1 MRLCLGQG
9 GWVPQMEATLGK
21 VGVVVEVLPSGN
33 LRIQCGGSLRPYI
46 YPPALIAE
54 HLNAQTGPPL
64 FVLDLHPHSLVRL
77 DHGGHCAVCKRPFEG
92 ITEAEKENN
101 AAPDADMAA
110 EDAAPQDHAAMAA
123 FLSGP
128 AARGDKICG
137 FGCEAAEFFMCE
149 LCCRPYQLEPLRQH
163 QDLDASGQAL
173 AVAEASLRL
182 GAQCKLQH
190 GPGKWLNAVV
200 VETLPNSKVRVHVPM
215 EEVPD
220 QELEVTSP
228 KLKPTRTEAL
238 ELCRPACYPEG
249 LHRVC
254 FPHGL
259 RGTLFGEP
267 VHCSSDD
274 CMPGGCRGGKS
285 QESSR
290 VVAYFC
296 PRTAFLLCE
305 TCIQAP
311 DLGQV
316 TAETCQQDIQKLK
329 DPESCAVAAKRILG
343 LCNRSQQARILFLD
357 AGLCSAVAT
366 AVHAARGS
374 FDLVQFSSL
383 AGSPG
388 VQESSSGGQALLQLL
403 TRLAQWLYLAAPLKR
418 GKLGRLL
425 VNVPVESRSQLDE
438 ENSDAYSSAA
448 HLYEFLTGR
457 SRKPEPSEEEV
468 EDDDWREAE
477 LVEDEHEEVQVKML
491 HGGIRLSVPKERV
504 TTLTLPE
511 VLPACVPLPKR
522 ANLPSPMVLTQDWLM
537 KHALPRNDLFLAKRV
552 LMDRADLTACDR
564 QGNSVLAVAVEH
576 QCSQEMVEL
585 LLERGCP
592 RSSKGP
598 LGPPLSIAARS
609 GRLEVVR
616 VLLDFGCDPCE
627 IEASGKLSEAAKNL
641 LGYLVPLPDPVLRR
655 GKEGSLPLRCLR
667 RQLAVETLLPLASS
681 MLPSLQGGQR
691 NLDAQLVQ
699 VLVLACEHA
708 APLPAEALE
717 SLVQVCRSLLMS
729 FESSSMNLGLR
740 LASCLCEA
748 GKDGVE
754 KLRRHGIFKM
764 LPALAAAPE
773 LHQPPRPQHIR
784 QAAAKILSR
793 WSEEVARSEPTPCL
807 ASAERWQE
815 LQHLTPS
822 ELITL
827 KVPQKLLRDAAF
839 RSAMPKELAP
849 MLLQVVEEEEKFSV
863 HVYRERQDVSL
874 RVLTEP
880 FWLFCRS
887 AATGIL
893 QGSTKDVAH
902 GGEYVVQAEPLVTM
916 GSLARLLLVAGG
928 FLAMQDY
935 LKFCIRLVGC
945 KVFQG
950 NSMYH
955 VEGVVAL
962 PQVGIPVHLLRPCSA
977 ECPKGDNGF
986 APHVLALG
994 EWRFEDLEECSG
1006 ASNDS
1011 IERNEDVQGLVS
1023 DYKEVP
1029 AEAKVWKTSMLQF
1042 EPDDEALYLELLRI
1056 EAKADVRETFAKL
1069 CEQCCVAVVSTEDNE
1084 IVDAIAQSVDGMLLH
1099 EAAVPLLTQF
1109 GWRRRD
1115 MEEQDDASFTL
1126 WDPPD
1131 AAPVLPGFFRLSIRP
1146 PPPDPPG
1153 LSDTVWSV
1161 IISFDA
1167 ELPFELVWQSVEL
1180 DVKNAFTSVSNKWSE
1195 IGWPGGEQEMLE
1207 VVHKAV
1213 ASNGEAAVA
1222 RGLTHSSASRIADRL
1237 MAAVACRVVAEPE
1250 AAQAQGSASRGKG
1263 NAKSALRDLVE
1274 IKMQDAWMPA
1284 VVVQEAPQT
1293 LYVSLATGA
1302 LATGKH
1308 RNMPGFEGP
1317 RLYPVP
1323 PVEPQVQTRA
1333 DLQALE
1339 RGAESSRVTRR
1350 FNVDAECQEGARTEE
1365 PAARAVAPVLTRGAW
1380 LPKPTLAYELGGSSS
1395 STSPPSVSLL
1405 RGKEVRV
1412 DGCSWVSASWTTVGL
1427 PELNS
1432 SGKVYYELHIE
1443 SHDTPQI
1450 GWASEKF
1457 RFFGDTW
1464 LYGVG
1469 DDLESWGVDGARQ
1482 KIWHGGE
1489 AGSYPSSW
1497 AKEVVVGCAA
1507 DVPAGIL
1514 QFSTDGVW
1522 VTPATFTGVQCAS
1535 IYPAVS
1541 GQMTAT
1547 FKIRPEEWLHCPPD
1561 ESFTALSAC
1570 VRIPQSLSSPL
1581 RFPPEWA
1588 LAKGLQH
1595 LAERQKVDLLTTL
1608 RLSCSVVLPTLEDLY
1623 TAQTKRREDQA
1634 SAAVEDASDELFD
1647 FVLDQDGQPRASEAW
1662 EETLDTLGLS
1672 AETAAGAALRLL
1684 WQADADVQSTRLSA
1698 KLQDLCSHQ
1707 VALVSDS
1714 MPSWVLRL
1722 GTLMPQLFDRHC
1734 REVLLRS
1741 VAFGL
1746 PFAVHDR
1753 QTREVDRRYSEVMKA
1768 AEGRVAQAKN
1778 LGDSRALSQAYEH
1791 LFELTKQISQDPEV
1805 WIGSLTS
1812 ELAKV
1817 DRERIWDQATA
1828 LAECCLSSSGVVEV
1842 QFKDETGFG
1851 RGVTQGFFS
1860 DVAKELQRTSHNS
1873 NVPMWA
1879 ECLESEGEFLRSR
1892 RGLVVQPLRAEDPR
1906 LPAVLARFRSLGR
1919 LLALAL
1925 RESFV
1930 VPLPLAATVLR
1941 QLRGEKVGCEHLPQP
1956 GDGLAGEF
1964 VGACARFRAD
1974 IAELSQ
1980 EQRQSLAKDPGW
1992 AAQYLE
1998 TSEALGS
2005 FQEWASN
2012 AEFLATG
2019 FSGPSLPTPESK
2031 DQARHVS
2038 LESLDDFVDAAC
2050 SFWLDVGVREQVRSL
2065 RRGLHD
2071 VLGPR
2076 TGALW
2081 LFSPLELRELFCG
2094 VESVSWTSQDL
2105 YDHLH
2110 PAGGLTRDDDVMAW
2124 LRDELLEMS
2133 QALRA
2138 RFLDFATSCPRLPP
2152 GGLAS
2157 LKLTASPGAGRFPRS
2172 RACANQLYLPKYESR
2187 QELHEKLT
2195 EALLACEGH
2204 HDADH

>member
-1 MRLCLGQG
+1 
-9 GWVPQMEATLGK
+9 MEWRS
-21 VGVVVEVLPSGN
+21 EVLSKWLG
-33 LRIQCGGSLRPYI
+33 
-46 YPPALIAE
+46 
-54 HLNAQTGPPL
+54 
-64 FVLDLHPHSLVRL
+64 
-77 DHGGHCAVCKRPFEG
+77 
-92 ITEAEKENN
+92 
-101 AAPDADMAA
+101 
-110 EDAAPQDHAAMAA
+110 
-123 FLSGP
+123 
-128 AARGDKICG
+128 
-137 FGCEAAEFFMCE
+137 
-149 LCCRPYQLEPLRQH
+149 LEIF
-163 QDLDASGQAL
+163 S
-173 AVAEASLRL
+173 S
-182 GAQCKLQH
+182 K
-190 GPGKWLNAVV
+190 GPGL
-200 VETLPNSKVRVHVPM
+200 
-215 EEVPD
+215 
-220 QELEVTSP
+220 
-228 KLKPTRTEAL
+228 KLKT
-238 ELCRPACYPEG
+238 CRLTKAAADFG
-249 LHRVC
+249 
-254 FPHGL
+254 
-259 RGTLFGEP
+259 LFGE
-267 VHCSSDD
+267 VVGAGTGNYWYWLVRVGQLDAQVLA
-274 CMPGGCRGGKS
+274 RGWSGFAPARAALEDLQTQVVKLHSGSFAVQGLRLLFLALQADEILSGKGEHDEQEWLRALREVS
-285 QESSR
+285 GWQESIRPGQSGD
-290 VVAYFC
+290 
-296 PRTAFLLCE
+296 LLLMLSFKSLAPTLRRLRE
-305 TCIQAP
+305 LEGDAEEP
-311 DLGQV
+311 DL
-316 TAETCQQDIQKLK
+316 AL
-329 DPESCAVAAKRILG
+329 
-343 LCNRSQQARILFLD
+343 NRSA
-357 AGLCSAVAT
+357 
-366 AVHAARGS
+366 
-374 FDLVQFSSL
+374 
-383 AGSPG
+383 
-388 VQESSSGGQALLQLL
+388 
-403 TRLAQWLYLAAPLKR
+403 
-418 GKLGRLL
+418 
-425 VNVPVESRSQLDE
+425 
-438 ENSDAYSSAA
+438 
-448 HLYEFLTGR
+448 
-457 SRKPEPSEEEV
+457 
-468 EDDDWREAE
+468 
-477 LVEDEHEEVQVKML
+477 
-491 HGGIRLSVPKERV
+491 SVERV

>member
-1 MRLCLGQG
+1 
-9 GWVPQMEATLGK
+9 
-21 VGVVVEVLPSGN
+21 
-33 LRIQCGGSLRPYI
+33 
-46 YPPALIAE
+46 
-54 HLNAQTGPPL
+54 
-64 FVLDLHPHSLVRL
+64 
-77 DHGGHCAVCKRPFEG
+77 
-92 ITEAEKENN
+92 
-101 AAPDADMAA
+101 
-110 EDAAPQDHAAMAA
+110 
-123 FLSGP
+123 
-128 AARGDKICG
+128 
-137 FGCEAAEFFMCE
+137 
-149 LCCRPYQLEPLRQH
+149 
-163 QDLDASGQAL
+163 
-173 AVAEASLRL
+173 
-182 GAQCKLQH
+182 
-190 GPGKWLNAVV
+190 
-200 VETLPNSKVRVHVPM
+200 
-215 EEVPD
+215 
-220 QELEVTSP
+220 
-228 KLKPTRTEAL
+228 
-238 ELCRPACYPEG
+238 
-249 LHRVC
+249 
-254 FPHGL
+254 
-259 RGTLFGEP
+259 
-267 VHCSSDD
+267 
-274 CMPGGCRGGKS
+274 
-285 QESSR
+285 
-290 VVAYFC
+290 
-296 PRTAFLLCE
+296 
-305 TCIQAP
+305 
-311 DLGQV
+311 
-316 TAETCQQDIQKLK
+316 
-329 DPESCAVAAKRILG
+329 
-343 LCNRSQQARILFLD
+343 
-357 AGLCSAVAT
+357 
-366 AVHAARGS
+366 
-374 FDLVQFSSL
+374 
-383 AGSPG
+383 
-388 VQESSSGGQALLQLL
+388 
-403 TRLAQWLYLAAPLKR
+403 
-418 GKLGRLL
+418 
-425 VNVPVESRSQLDE
+425 
-438 ENSDAYSSAA
+438 
-448 HLYEFLTGR
+448 
-457 SRKPEPSEEEV
+457 
-468 EDDDWREAE
+468 
-477 LVEDEHEEVQVKML
+477 
-491 HGGIRLSVPKERV
+491 
-504 TTLTLPE
+504 
-511 VLPACVPLPKR
+511 
-522 ANLPSPMVLTQDWLM
+522 
-537 KHALPRNDLFLAKRV
+537 
-552 LMDRADLTACDR
+552 
-564 QGNSVLAVAVEH
+564 
-576 QCSQEMVEL
+576 
-585 LLERGCP
+585 
-592 RSSKGP
+592 
-598 LGPPLSIAARS
+598 
-609 GRLEVVR
+609 
-616 VLLDFGCDPCE
+616 
-627 IEASGKLSEAAKNL
+627 
-641 LGYLVPLPDPVLRR
+641 
-655 GKEGSLPLRCLR
+655 
-667 RQLAVETLLPLASS
+667 
-681 MLPSLQGGQR
+681 
-691 NLDAQLVQ
+691 
-699 VLVLACEHA
+699 
-708 APLPAEALE
+708 
-717 SLVQVCRSLLMS
+717 
-729 FESSSMNLGLR
+729 
-740 LASCLCEA
+740 
-748 GKDGVE
+748 
-754 KLRRHGIFKM
+754 
-764 LPALAAAPE
+764 
-773 LHQPPRPQHIR
+773 
-784 QAAAKILSR
+784 
-793 WSEEVARSEPTPCL
+793 
-807 ASAERWQE
+807 
-815 LQHLTPS
+815 
-822 ELITL
+822 
-827 KVPQKLLRDAAF
+827 
-839 RSAMPKELAP
+839 
-849 MLLQVVEEEEKFSV
+849 
-863 HVYRERQDVSL
+863 
-874 RVLTEP
+874 
-880 FWLFCRS
+880 
-887 AATGIL
+887 
-893 QGSTKDVAH
+893 
-902 GGEYVVQAEPLVTM
+902 
-916 GSLARLLLVAGG
+916 
-928 FLAMQDY
+928 
-935 LKFCIRLVGC
+935 
-945 KVFQG
+945 
-950 NSMYH
+950 
-955 VEGVVAL
+955 
-962 PQVGIPVHLLRPCSA
+962 
-977 ECPKGDNGF
+977 
-986 APHVLALG
+986 
-994 EWRFEDLEECSG
+994 
-1006 ASNDS
+1006 
-1011 IERNEDVQGLVS
+1011 
-1023 DYKEVP
+1023 
-1029 AEAKVWKTSMLQF
+1029 
-1042 EPDDEALYLELLRI
+1042 
-1056 EAKADVRETFAKL
+1056 
-1069 CEQCCVAVVSTEDNE
+1069 
-1084 IVDAIAQSVDGMLLH
+1084 
-1099 EAAVPLLTQF
+1099 
-1109 GWRRRD
+1109 
-1115 MEEQDDASFTL
+1115 
-1126 WDPPD
+1126 
-1131 AAPVLPGFFRLSIRP
+1131 
-1146 PPPDPPG
+1146 
-1153 LSDTVWSV
+1153 
-1161 IISFDA
+1161 
-1167 ELPFELVWQSVEL
+1167 
-1180 DVKNAFTSVSNKWSE
+1180 
-1195 IGWPGGEQEMLE
+1195 
-1207 VVHKAV
+1207 
-1213 ASNGEAAVA
+1213 
-1222 RGLTHSSASRIADRL
+1222 
-1237 MAAVACRVVAEPE
+1237 
-1250 AAQAQGSASRGKG
+1250 
-1263 NAKSALRDLVE
+1263 
-1274 IKMQDAWMPA
+1274 
-1284 VVVQEAPQT
+1284 
-1293 LYVSLATGA
+1293 
-1302 LATGKH
+1302 
-1308 RNMPGFEGP
+1308 
-1317 RLYPVP
+1317 
-1323 PVEPQVQTRA
+1323 
-1333 DLQALE
+1333 
-1339 RGAESSRVTRR
+1339 
-1350 FNVDAECQEGARTEE
+1350 
-1365 PAARAVAPVLTRGAW
+1365 
-1380 LPKPTLAYELGGSSS
+1380 
-1395 STSPPSVSLL
+1395 
-1405 RGKEVRV
+1405 
-1412 DGCSWVSASWTTVGL
+1412 
-1427 PELNS
+1427 
-1432 SGKVYYELHIE
+1432 
-1443 SHDTPQI
+1443 
-1450 GWASEKF
+1450 
-1457 RFFGDTW
+1457 
-1464 LYGVG
+1464 
-1469 DDLESWGVDGARQ
+1469 VDGARQ

-1828 LAECCLSSSGVVEV
+1828 LAECCLSSFGVVEV

-2031 DQARHVS
+2031 DQARRVS

>member
-1 MRLCLGQG
+1 
-9 GWVPQMEATLGK
+9 
-21 VGVVVEVLPSGN
+21 
-33 LRIQCGGSLRPYI
+33 
-46 YPPALIAE
+46 
-54 HLNAQTGPPL
+54 
-64 FVLDLHPHSLVRL
+64 
-77 DHGGHCAVCKRPFEG
+77 
-92 ITEAEKENN
+92 
-101 AAPDADMAA
+101 
-110 EDAAPQDHAAMAA
+110 
-123 FLSGP
+123 
-128 AARGDKICG
+128 
-137 FGCEAAEFFMCE
+137 
-149 LCCRPYQLEPLRQH
+149 
-163 QDLDASGQAL
+163 
-173 AVAEASLRL
+173 
-182 GAQCKLQH
+182 
-190 GPGKWLNAVV
+190 
-200 VETLPNSKVRVHVPM
+200 
-215 EEVPD
+215 
-220 QELEVTSP
+220 
-228 KLKPTRTEAL
+228 
-238 ELCRPACYPEG
+238 
-249 LHRVC
+249 
-254 FPHGL
+254 
-259 RGTLFGEP
+259 
-267 VHCSSDD
+267 
-274 CMPGGCRGGKS
+274 
-285 QESSR
+285 
-290 VVAYFC
+290 
-296 PRTAFLLCE
+296 
-305 TCIQAP
+305 
-311 DLGQV
+311 
-316 TAETCQQDIQKLK
+316 
-329 DPESCAVAAKRILG
+329 
-343 LCNRSQQARILFLD
+343 
-357 AGLCSAVAT
+357 
-366 AVHAARGS
+366 
-374 FDLVQFSSL
+374 
-383 AGSPG
+383 
-388 VQESSSGGQALLQLL
+388 
-403 TRLAQWLYLAAPLKR
+403 
-418 GKLGRLL
+418 
-425 VNVPVESRSQLDE
+425 
-438 ENSDAYSSAA
+438 
-448 HLYEFLTGR
+448 
-457 SRKPEPSEEEV
+457 
-468 EDDDWREAE
+468 
-477 LVEDEHEEVQVKML
+477 
-491 HGGIRLSVPKERV
+491 
-504 TTLTLPE
+504 
-511 VLPACVPLPKR
+511 
-522 ANLPSPMVLTQDWLM
+522 MVLTQDWLM

-827 KVPQKLLRDAAF
+827 QVPQKLLRDAAF

-887 AATGIL
+887 AATSIL

-928 FLAMQDY
+928 FLATQDY

-962 PQVGIPVHLLRPCSA
+962 PQVGIPVHLLRPCSG

-986 APHVLALG
+986 APHVLAMG
-994 EWRFEDLEECSG
+994 DWRFEDLEECSG

-1029 AEAKVWKTSMLQF
+1029 AEVLKTSTLQF

-1131 AAPVLPGFFRLSIRP
+1131 AAPVLPAFFHLSIRP

-1153 LSDTVWSV
+1153 LTDTVWSV

-1263 NAKSALRDLVE
+1263 NPKSALRDLVE

-1339 RGAESSRVTRR
+1339 RGAESSRITRR
-1350 FNVDAECQEGARTEE
+1350 FNVDAECQEGTQTE
-1365 PAARAVAPVLTRGAW
+1365 PAAPAVAPVLTRGAW

-1497 AKEVVVGCAA
+1497 GKEVVVGCAA

-1522 VTPATFTGVQCAS
+1522 VSPATFTGVQCAS

-1547 FKIRPEEWLHCPPD
+1547 FKIRPEEWLHGPPD

-1570 VRIPQSLSSPL
+1570 VRSPQSLCAPV

-1608 RLSCSVVLPTLEDLY
+1608 RLSCSVVLPTVEDLY
-1623 TAQTKRREDQA
+1623 AAQTKRREDLA
-1634 SAAVEDASDELFD
+1634 SPAVEDASDELFD

-1722 GTLMPQLFDRHC
+1722 GTLMPQLFDRHG

-1741 VAFGL
+1741 LAFGL

-1778 LGDSRALSQAYEH
+1778 LGDQRALSQAYEH

-1828 LAECCLSSSGVVEV
+1828 LAECCLTSSGVVEV

-1892 RGLVVQPLRAEDPR
+1892 RGLMVQPLRAEDPR

-1941 QLRGEKVGCEHLPQP
+1941 LLRGEKVVSSELPEP

-1964 VGACARFRAD
+1964 LGACARFRAD
-1974 IAELSQ
+1974 IAELSHEQSADRTMWPAHPGPLRAARAACHKGLSVAQAWWSRLNGTSQNKVLPPVQRLPSAEEQVSTLTAQIQAVRGESAALAEVIRVKDLPLTITQKLSQNEREVKSQVFRAETETARDVALSKLELLDYHSQRGWVVSKTEFDKLESLWSEYSETKSGRAAEIAHSARSSSLWTAEQLSEYLPEFWVLPWCSKIRTQRRSLESLETFLKESLTELPSAVARGDLPGICREESWQ
-1980 EQRQSLAKDPGW
+1980 EQYLGELENILRVLGCPEGKVNGGRAPFLRLGGLSILGAKEAASRCVIDKLIFPLCAELGVELTLEEYFRTSPVPVSICDYVLRRDGQLLGTLEAKRCSDGLLAQGAAQCILQLLALWDRRRTKTTTHAPLLGIVTDGRYWLCIQLHQRYLAVTPLLDASQEEQFWTLLNFLAVNLSQPQSSAKDPGW

-1998 TSEALGS
+1998 ASDALGS
-2005 FQEWASN
+2005 FEEWASN

-2019 FSGPSLPTPESK
+2019 FSGPSLPTRSESK
-2031 DQARHVS
+2031 EEKARHVS

-2094 VESVSWTSQDL
+2094 VDSVSWTSQDL

-2133 QALRA
+2133 QNK
-2138 RFLDFATSCPRLPP
+2138 DP
-2152 GGLAS
+2152 G
-2157 LKLTASPGAGRFPRS
+2157 
-2172 RACANQLYLPKYESR
+2172 
-2187 QELHEKLT
+2187 
-2195 EALLACEGH
+2195 
-2204 HDADH
+2204 